1 MVGGR
6 VVLNAPRDQM
16 RICFGPILTLIMR
29 RKINEN
35 TVWTDFQD
43 YGADGILYTGR
54 TALFNKISQLMREI
68 TILFDVYPR
77 LFQKG

>member
-1 MVGGR
+1 MILS
-6 VVLNAPRDQM
+6 VLMKQR
-16 RICFGPILTLIMR
+16 
-29 RKINEN
+29 INEN